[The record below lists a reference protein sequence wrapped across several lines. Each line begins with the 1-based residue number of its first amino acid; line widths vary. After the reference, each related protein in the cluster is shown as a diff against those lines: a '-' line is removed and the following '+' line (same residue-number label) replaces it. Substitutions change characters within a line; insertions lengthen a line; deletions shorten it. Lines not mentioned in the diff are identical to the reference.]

1 MQLLKKLDAVVKN
14 TELEI
19 VKGAKRK
26 RAQNF
31 KHFIEQILI
40 HYKFLIVKSE
50 IMKKNIFSLALALV
64 FGATINA
71 STPID
76 GEKKTVNTETSKVTW
91 KAYKVTGS
99 HTGTVQLNSGSLEF
113 AEGKLTGGE
122 FEVNMTT
129 LISTDL
135 EGEYKGK
142 LEGHLKSD
150 DFFGVATHPTSTLV
164 FTKVTP
170 SGKNSY
176 EVTGDLTIKGITKPV
191 TFDVSIYG
199 SKATAT
205 LKVDRALYNVK
216 YGSGSFFENLGD
228 KTIYDE
234 FDLVVDLEF

>member
-1 MQLLKKLDAVVKN
+1 M
-14 TELEI
+14 
-19 VKGAKRK
+19 KRT
-26 RAQNF
+26 
-31 KHFIEQILI
+31 ILT
-40 HYKFLIVKSE
+40 
-50 IMKKNIFSLALALV
+50 LALAV
-64 FGATINA
+64 FTTGITQATE
-71 STPID
+71 PVEV
-76 GEKKTVNTETSKVTW
+76 EKKEVKTKESTVAW

-99 HTGTVQLNSGSLEF
+99 HNGTVTLKSGTLMFDNGE
-113 AEGKLTGGE
+113 LTGGE
-122 FEVNMTT
+122 FAVDMTT

-135 EGEYKGK
+135 EGGSKYK

-150 DFFGVATHPTSTLV
+150 DFFGVESHPTSTLV
-164 FTKVTP
+164 FTNVKP

-205 LKVDRALYNVK
+205 MKVDRTRYDVK
-216 YGSGSFFENLGD
+216 YGSGSFFDNLGD

>member
-1 MQLLKKLDAVVKN
+1 
-14 TELEI
+14 
-19 VKGAKRK
+19 
-26 RAQNF
+26 
-31 KHFIEQILI
+31 
-40 HYKFLIVKSE
+40 
-50 IMKKNIFSLALALV
+50 MKKTIFSVTLALV
-64 FGATINA
+64 FGATA
-71 STPID
+71 SATTPVA
-76 GEKKTVNTETSKVTW
+76 GEKKEVKVEESTVTW

-99 HTGTVQLNSGSLEF
+99 HTGTVNLKSGSLLFE
-113 AEGKLTGGE
+113 EGKLSGGE
-122 FEVNMTT
+122 FVVDMTS
-129 LISTDL
+129 LVDLDL

-150 DFFGVATHPTSTLV
+150 DFFGVTTHPTSKLV

-176 EVTGDLTIKGITKPV
+176 EVTGDLTIKGITKAV
-191 TFDVSIYG
+191 TFDVSVYG

-205 LKVDRALYNVK
+205 LKVDRAQYNVR

>member
-1 MQLLKKLDAVVKN
+1 M
-14 TELEI
+14 
-19 VKGAKRK
+19 
-26 RAQNF
+26 
-31 KHFIEQILI
+31 
-40 HYKFLIVKSE
+40 
-50 IMKKNIFSLALALV
+50 MKKSLFSLALAIV
-64 FGATINA
+64 FGATATAADPGDIVKKEVKTES
-71 STPID
+71 ST
-76 GEKKTVNTETSKVTW
+76 VMW

-99 HTGTVQLNSGSLEF
+99 HTGLVQLKEGSLSFDETT
-113 AEGKLTGGE
+113 LTGGE
-122 FEVNMTT
+122 FVVDMTS

-150 DFFGVATHPTSTLV
+150 DFFGVENHPSSKLV
-164 FTKVTP
+164 FTKVEAT
-170 SGKNSY
+170 GKNSY

-199 SKATAT
+199 SKATAS
-205 LKVDRALYNVK
+205 LKVDRANYNVR